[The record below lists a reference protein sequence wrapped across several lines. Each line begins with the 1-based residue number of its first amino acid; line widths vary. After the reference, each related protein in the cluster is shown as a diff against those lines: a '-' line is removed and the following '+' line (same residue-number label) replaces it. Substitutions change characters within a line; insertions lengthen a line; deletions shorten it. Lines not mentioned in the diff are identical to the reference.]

1 MRVGAAALALVDQS
15 AQRRMSMREIASVAM
30 GVAIVACAGCMG
42 ATQAGPLPV
51 ASSPSAPSSTP
62 PAQPYE
68 DGSDDEMYD
77 GGDDEGYGE
86 GIDEESPDAYAFT
99 DEQSGPGASQVV
111 TVSVTDALV
120 GIKSNQRPWD
130 GVGTIG
136 DDTRTAMDTVLSAA
150 GAGIY
155 GAVATEVASLA
166 NTGFDPP
173 DVAGTVVVSTSTGSV
188 SVSLAKVP
196 DSYSPQWGD
205 ATITNVPLAPQTRI
219 RIVLVDK
226 DLANDDPIGIYELNE
241 TELRAAL
248 ADGHVFHV
256 RVDTPANRQ
265 LLFIGL
271 SVRPQ

>member
-1 MRVGAAALALVDQS
+1 
-15 AQRRMSMREIASVAM
+15 MREIA
-30 GVAIVACAGCMG
+30 GVVLGMAIVASAGCLG
-42 ATQAGPLPV
+42 ASQVGPLPV
-51 ASSPSAPSSTP
+51 ASSPAAPVGNP
-62 PAQPYE
+62 PAPPH
-68 DGSDDEMYD
+68 DDT
-77 GGDDEGYGE
+77 GDDGAYSDEGGE
-86 GIDEESPDAYAFT
+86 APPDLDPFAFT
-99 DEQSGPGASQVV
+99 DEGLASGVNAQTV
-111 TVSVTDALV
+111 TISITDALV

-130 GVGTIG
+130 GVGTIS
-136 DDTRTAMDTVLSAA
+136 DDTRTAMDTALSAA

-188 SVSLAKVP
+188 SLPLAKVP

-241 TELRAAL
+241 MELRAAL